1 MTESE
6 PKLNETEK
14 YLQSGEQTQIT
25 PEVLDIATT
34 FQGTV
39 LEKIEQIIKRI
50 SQLEGR
56 KFNYDIFRKRT
67 GSQILKDG
75 FDTGCTDSALAFIT
89 LARASGIPAKYIETI
104 SKKWL
109 EEGGT
114 SIAGHIY
121 SQIYDEES
129 DEWHWVD
136 PMGRK
141 IDTPPE
147 ADSRVVFK
155 EGLDSWDIGIRDYE
169 SLKELFNEFRKD
181 WLKHENQ

>member
-6 PKLNETEK
+6 PKINEVEK

-25 PEVLDIATT
+25 PDVLEIAST
-34 FQGTV
+34 FQGTT
-39 LEKIEQIIKRI
+39 LEKAQQIIQRI
-50 SQLEGR
+50 SQLEGH
-56 KFNYDIFRKRT
+56 KFNYNIFRKRT
-67 GSQILKDG
+67 GSQIIKDG
-75 FDTGCTDSALAFIT
+75 YDTGCTDSALAFIT
-89 LARASGIPAKYIETI
+89 LARASGIPTKYIETI
-104 SKKWL
+104 NEKWL

-121 SQIYDEES
+121 SQVYDKENEV
-129 DEWHWVD
+129 WRWVD

-141 IDTPPE
+141 MDTSPE

-181 WLKHENQ
+181 WLKRENQ